1 MSLVSQTPPPV
12 ALGVPSDSL
21 MNLALL
27 GKTALALALVVACI
41 LLCGWIVR
49 RVGARPLSPGK
60 LMRVVSSTSLG
71 QREKVVIVEVR
82 GQWLVLGVTAQQV
95 SALSQMDAPPADPEG
110 SAVMLGDGFAERLA
124 GALKRSVQRTG
135 EGPGSP
141 S

>member
-27 GKTALALALVVACI
+27 GKTALALALVIVCV
-41 LLCGWIVR
+41 LLCGWVVR

-60 LMRVVSSTSLG
+60 VMRVVSSTSLG
-71 QREKVVIVEVR
+71 QREKVVIIEVQ
-82 GQWLVLGVTAQQV
+82 GQWLVLGVTAQQI
-95 SALSQMDAPPADPEG
+95 SALAQMDAPPTEPTIAT
-110 SAVMLGDGFAERLA
+110 AVTGDSFAERLA
-124 GALKRSVQRTG
+124 SALKRNIQRTDK
-135 EGPGSP
+135 GPGSP

>member
-1 MSLVSQTPPPV
+1 
-12 ALGVPSDSL
+12 
-21 MNLALL
+21 
-27 GKTALALALVVACI
+27 
-41 LLCGWIVR
+41 GWIVR

>member
-12 ALGVPSDSL
+12 TLGVPSDSL

-27 GKTALALALVVACI
+27 GKTALALALVVTCV
-41 LLCGWIVR
+41 LVCGWLVR

-60 LMRVVSSTSLG
+60 VMRVVSSTSLG

-95 SALSQMDAPPADPEG
+95 SALTQMDAPPAESDI
-110 SAVMLGDGFAERLA
+110 AAATTGDSFAERLA
-124 GALKRSVQRTG
+124 GALRRNIQRTDK
-135 EGPGSP
+135 GPGS
-141 S
+141 SS